1 MVLLNDL
8 SSRLVLDDAEE
19 RRVLSQVPWAQYET
33 LLAEL
38 GDATAYRVQYLE
50 GVLEIVAPSR
60 RHESS
65 KSRIGTLLEIYFLE
79 TDTDYYPM
87 GSTTLRKQGKR
98 AGAEPDESY
107 CIGSDKTI
115 PDLAIEVIVT
125 SGSID
130 RLELYRR
137 LGVQEVWFW
146 QRDRMTLY
154 ALREKT
160 PVQFVDTAGYEQ
172 IFQSSLLPGLD
183 IDLLTRCIQNPQ
195 PLVAAKAFRQGVISS
210 LTGS

>member
-1 MVLLNDL
+1 
-8 SSRLVLDDAEE
+8 
-19 RRVLSQVPWAQYET
+19 
-33 LLAEL
+33 
-38 GDATAYRVQYLE
+38 
-50 GVLEIVAPSR
+50 
-60 RHESS
+60 
-65 KSRIGTLLEIYFLE
+65 
-79 TDTDYYPM
+79 M

-98 AGAEPDESY
+98 AGAEPGESY

-146 QRDRMTLY
+146 QCDRMTLH